1 MIETVVAAVAMLGV
15 WSYIEYRSWRLS
27 NRRLKERSSRT
38 RSTTDTSEVVD
49 ETSGIEL
56 SE

>member
-1 MIETVVAAVAMLGV
+1 MIETVLAAVTMLGV
-15 WSYIEYRSWRLS
+15 WSYIEFRSWRLS
-27 NRRLKERSSRT
+27 NRRLKEGSARARSA
-38 RSTTDTSEVVD
+38 TDTSEVVD